1 MNQDDKKKAA
11 VKIKETSTSGK
22 SQTALQA
29 SLTDDKQSVLK
40 KYRDI
45 VIGSD
50 SLWQLIRY
58 ELMTMLLSPI
68 PGALGLVLRK
78 RLYPKL
84 FKKVGRNVIFGKS
97 VTIRHPGK
105 ITLGN
110 NCVLDDYVVLDAKGE
125 SNNGITI
132 GDNVIIGRNTSISC
146 KNGDISIGDN
156 SNIATNCLIQSAR
169 KVEIGK
175 NVLFAAYC
183 YVIGG
188 GDHAYDRTDIPIM
201 SQGQIVRGI
210 TIADDCW
217 LGAAVLVQD
226 GVHISNGSIIG
237 SGAVVTKNISSYAI
251 ATGLPAK
258 VIGSREQQQDK

>member
-1 MNQDDKKKAA
+1 MSRDEKKGAIEIKGTSADGKA
-11 VKIKETSTSGK
+11 
-22 SQTALQA
+22 QTAMQA
-29 SLTDDKQSVLK
+29 SLTNDKQSALQ

-50 SLWQLIRY
+50 SVWQLIKY
-58 ELMTMLLSPI
+58 ELMTMLLGPI

-78 RLYPKL
+78 KLYPKL

-105 ITLGN
+105 ISLGN
-110 NCVLDDYVVLDAKGE
+110 NCVLDDYAVLDAKGE
-125 SNNGITI
+125 SNSGISI

-156 SNIATNCLIQSAR
+156 SNIATNCFIQSAQ

-237 SGAVVTKNISSYAI
+237 SGAVVTKNLPSYAI
-251 ATGLPAK
+251 AAGVPAK